1 MSKVKK
7 LFAIVL
13 SMVMI
18 LGMTVTAFAANK
30 TPAETDTA
38 NITVSGIES
47 GATVVAYKI
56 VKADYNSAGLTGYSK
71 VDSSDDF
78 DIYNPD
84 SSDITVLAQKYR
96 QEYRDNPD
104 SALSLT
110 PSVVEGSVVYTLNN
124 QTAGTY
130 LILVVANNT
139 AKIYNPMVVS
149 LAYKTKDQDPTASG
163 SSNELQ
169 PGSVTAESEWSFGST
184 DAYAK
189 SSMIDIT
196 KEVSKNTE
204 DLGTDVTYTV
214 KTTVP
219 DYSAE
224 YSTVTY
230 NITDTL
236 SGLILDPESINITV
250 SDGYSITSDNY
261 TLTRYNTAVDSKEG
275 FLIEF
280 DSDWI
285 KQNGEAE
292 ITVTYNATVSGTA
305 VNEDAHYNNVTLNY
319 TNKPGDNTG
328 TDSAKENV
336 YTFDIDGILTAD
348 ILKKVE
354 AGKTE
359 GTTVPLEGAEFTLYT
374 NQDCTTQYTN
384 TTHTSG
390 KATATSN
397 QDGQLYITGLEAGT
411 YYLKETKAP
420 AGYTLNDTI
429 YKIVIDA
436 TIEQNAD
443 PELGHDLKSWTITV
457 TPIVNGKEQTSS
469 ATTNTFTVDGGEA
482 SLSGDEVD
490 SAEIMNTT
498 LSALPSTG
506 GIGTT
511 IFTIG
516 GCVIMIAAAGL
527 YFASRRRQENK

>member
-7 LFAIVL
+7 LLAIVL

-18 LGMTVTAFAANK
+18 LGMTVTTFAENK
-30 TPAETDTA
+30 KPENTDTA
-38 NITVSGIES
+38 NITVSGIER

-71 VDSSDDF
+71 VDDTDDF
-78 DIYNPD
+78 DIYDPD
-84 SSDITVLAQKYR
+84 SLDITVLAQKYR
-96 QEYRDNPD
+96 QKYTSNPE

-110 PSVVEGSVVYTLNN
+110 QSEVEGNVVYTLNN

-149 LAYKTKDQDPTASG
+149 LAYKTKDQDSTASG

-169 PGSVTAESEWSFGST
+169 PGNVTAESNWSFGDT

-196 KEVSKNTE
+196 KEVNKNTE
-204 DLGTDVTYTV
+204 DLGTTVTYTV

-219 DYSAE
+219 DYSDE
-224 YSTVTY
+224 YETVTY
-230 NITDTL
+230 EITDTL
-236 SGLILDPESINITV
+236 TGLTLDPKSINISV
-250 SDGYSITSDNY
+250 SNGHSITTDDY
-261 TLTRYNTAVDSKEG
+261 TLDTYDTEEDGKEG
-275 FLIEF
+275 FLIQF
-280 DSDWI
+280 NSKWI

-305 VNEDAHYNNVTLNY
+305 VNEEAHYNNVTLNY
-319 TNKPGDNTG
+319 TNKPGDNSG

-336 YTFDIDGILTAD
+336 YTFDIDGTLTAD

-359 GTTVPLEGAEFTLYT
+359 GTTVPLKDAEFTLYT
-374 NQDCTTQYTN
+374 DQNCTTQYTN

-390 KATATSN
+390 KATATSDA
-397 QDGQLYITGLEAGT
+397 QGQLHITGLEAGT

-436 TIEQNAD
+436 IIEQNAD
-443 PELGHDLKSWTITV
+443 PELGHELKSWTITV
-457 TPIVNGKEQTSS
+457 TPIVNGEEQEKA
-469 ATTNTFTVDGGEA
+469 ATTNTFTVNGGEA
-482 SLSGDEVD
+482 SLSGDEIAT
-490 SAEIMNTT
+490 AEIMNTT
-498 LSALPSTG
+498 LSSLPSTG

-527 YFASRRRQENK
+527 YFASRRKENK